1 MEYKDIKVQDL
12 LQDESFVKWVVNPN
26 EALDKKWNNWI
37 TEHGGQTQTL
47 AEAREL
53 ILSMS
58 FNDKEQALPDGG
70 LWQKIETTIESKK
83 YESESSDFRNLKY
96 LLRIAVVLVL
106 VSAVSVF
113 YYSKN
118 QKNEE
123 QALFSPPEVIVKQN
137 PNGVKT
143 QLRLPDGTKVWLN
156 SGSKLIYPATFTQNS
171 RNIELYGEAFFDVVE
186 DKSKPFVIQTPY
198 FQTTVLGT
206 SFSVKAY
213 DNYQPKVSLVEGK
226 LKVSKLGIDRII
238 HPGEQIVLKGEQLAL
253 QPFDYAEEIG
263 WTEGILFFKED
274 NITSLFSK
282 LESWYG
288 VTIEFDE
295 NKLPDSKYSGEHKN
309 QSLETVLRGIS
320 YSLNFDYEKKDKNI
334 KIMFNPNK

>member
-1 MEYKDIKVQDL
+1 MKYKETNVQDL
-12 LQDESFVKWVVNPN
+12 LKDESFVSWVVAPN
-26 EALDKKWNNWI
+26 ETLDKKWKYWMVNHQNSVQAI
-37 TEHGGQTQTL
+37 

-53 ILSMS
+53 ILSMT
-58 FNDKEQALPDGG
+58 FNDRDNTLPDAR
-70 LWQKIETTIESKK
+70 LWQKIENTLESKK
-83 YESESSDFRNLKY
+83 HHTNTSHFQSLKS
-96 LLRIAVVLVL
+96 LLRVAAVLVL
-106 VSAVSVF
+106 VSAVSII

-118 QKNEE
+118 QKGEE

-156 SGSKLIYPATFTQNS
+156 SGSKLIYPTTFTRNS

-206 SFSVKAY
+206 SFSVKVY

-226 LKVSKLGIDRII
+226 VKVSKLGIDRII
-238 HPGEQIVLKGEQLAL
+238 QPGEQIVLKGEQLVL
-253 QPFDYAEEIG
+253 QPFDYAEEVG
-263 WTEGILFFKED
+263 WTEGILFFNED
-274 NITSLFSK
+274 NMTSLFGK

-288 VTIEFDE
+288 VTIEFDGTT
-295 NKLPDSKYSGEHKN
+295 LPDSKYSGEHKN
-309 QSLETVLRGIS
+309 QSLETVLKGIS
-320 YSLNFDYEKKDKNI
+320 YSLNFDYEKRDKNI
-334 KIMFNPNK
+334 KILFNSNK